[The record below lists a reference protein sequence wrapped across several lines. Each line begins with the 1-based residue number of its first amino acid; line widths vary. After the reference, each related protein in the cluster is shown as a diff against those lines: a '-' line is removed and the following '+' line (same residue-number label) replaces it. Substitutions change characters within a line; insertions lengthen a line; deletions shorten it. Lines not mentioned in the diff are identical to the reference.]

1 MRFAIYG
8 ILHLVIEFLIV
19 FVILH
24 RIWLKKDKATVVVSH
39 GILRSLDG
47 GCYRNVKVTVA
58 PDIKL
63 YVFLFAE
70 LISCYFLDLIFK
82 AVMPVDLT
90 VSYKRDSVYIHS
102 IAFLPPIKK
111 CVPIKERTE
120 KVNPFIV
127 ATQSQSISRYEEKR
141 KHLLPRLVSY

>member
-24 RIWLKKDKATVVVSH
+24 RIWLKKDKATVVVSY

-70 LISCYFLDLIFK
+70 LISCYLLDLIFK
-82 AVMPVDLT
+82 AVMPVDLS

-102 IAFLPPIKK
+102 IDFLPPNKK
-111 CVPIKERTE
+111 VR
-120 KVNPFIV
+120 
-127 ATQSQSISRYEEKR
+127 
-141 KHLLPRLVSY
+141 PRRNAPKK

>member
-63 YVFLFAE
+63 YVFFFVE
-70 LISCYFLDLIFK
+70 LISCYLFNLIFK
-82 AVMPVDLT
+82 EIMPVDLT
-90 VSYKRDSVYIHS
+90 VSYKRDSVYFHS
-102 IAFLPPIKK
+102 IGFLPPNKK
-111 CVPIKERTE
+111 VRPNRGTHRNSVPLLLSHNLAP
-120 KVNPFIV
+120 VLV
-127 ATQSQSISRYEEKR
+127 GMR
-141 KHLLPRLVSY
+141 KKGNTFYQG